1 MCEEYYSTFVPF
13 FVITEIPQ
21 VFFKIQNWA
30 GSKNSLVHP
39 ELWVCHFGRFPDFAI
54 FPSLKSHLLTPATS
68 PRRTTWCMICKQ
80 GALESWWSKSGN
92 KPKWDPLL
100 AFGWP
105 GTLTLDVTG
114 LQKF

>member
-39 ELWVCHFGRFPDFAI
+39 ELRVGISEKFQ
-54 FPSLKSHLLTPATS
+54 K
-68 PRRTTWCMICKQ
+68 M
-80 GALESWWSKSGN
+80 SKSPG
-92 KPKWDPLL
+92 LL
-100 AFGWP
+100 MRES
-105 GTLTLDVTG
+105 
-114 LQKF
+114 

>member
-39 ELWVCHFGRFPDFAI
+39 ELRVGISEKFQ
-54 FPSLKSHLLTPATS
+54 K
-68 PRRTTWCMICKQ
+68 M
-80 GALESWWSKSGN
+80 SKSRGLLMREWRSVLN
-92 KPKWDPLL
+92 FPPYPSGDPKVHPASLISNPEDYHQHFL
-100 AFGWP
+100 
-105 GTLTLDVTG
+105 
-114 LQKF
+114 KIISEM